1 MTKDDDLA
9 AQAIGLLKIAIAVIA
24 EAADEIAVAPMSHAA
39 TSAQFRE
46 FAQAGDDISQLARA
60 CEVLQ
65 RRSESF

>member
-24 EAADEIAVAPMSHAA
+24 EAVDEIAVAPMAHAL
-39 TSAQFRE
+39 TSSQIAELVQT
-46 FAQAGDDISQLARA
+46 GDDISQLARA